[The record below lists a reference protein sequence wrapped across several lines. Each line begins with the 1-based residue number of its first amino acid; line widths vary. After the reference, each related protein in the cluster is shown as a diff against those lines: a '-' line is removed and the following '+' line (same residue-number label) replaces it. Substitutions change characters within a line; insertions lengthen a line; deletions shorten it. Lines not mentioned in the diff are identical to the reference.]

1 MNFDLS
7 EDQRMMRESF
17 ARFFD
22 EQSSI
27 ARVRAVQPGGFD
39 ALMWKARK

>member
-17 ARFFD
+17 ARYG
-22 EQSSI
+22 I
-27 ARVRAVQPGGFD
+27 QPASAGG
-39 ALMWKARK
+39 AEEGIWRPAQGETQ